1 MLVDDDHAGG
11 IAPVAVDPELPC
23 KARWAAAAMEVMS
36 TPQSTWSTPLVK
48 SHSHVFRGIRS
59 VVPVSPAVGTGGGLA
74 GSDQLIKTAM
84 DALLR
89 QMTAGS
95 FLSLRSTP
103 ALLNLVGD
111 TGYPTW

>member
-59 VVPVSPAVGTGGGLA
+59 VVPVSPAVGTGGGLV

-89 QMTAGS
+89 EKDPAGDACENGVN
-95 FLSLRSTP
+95 TT
-103 ALLNLVGD
+103 NLDNRGD
-111 TGYPTW
+111 WRLI